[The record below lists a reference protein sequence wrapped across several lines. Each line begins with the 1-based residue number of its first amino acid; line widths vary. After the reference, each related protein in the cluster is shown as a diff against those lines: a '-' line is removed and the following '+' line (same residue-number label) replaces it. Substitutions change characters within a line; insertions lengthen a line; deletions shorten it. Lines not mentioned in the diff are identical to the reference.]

1 MPILI
6 ATAVS
11 PYLGG
16 LAFQRGG
23 ADWTFAILVGLG
35 LANFA
40 LAVTLRVLIAG
51 RG

>member
-6 ATAVS
+6 AMAIS

-16 LAFQRGG
+16 LALQRGG
-23 ADWTFAILVGLG
+23 ADWTFAMLMGVG

-40 LAVTLRVLIAG
+40 LAVTLRVLLAW